1 MRNVVRHSRM
11 ALAAATCLLASA
23 AAAVLPWRAV
33 AQDSPQNRISKLE
46 EENAK
51 LRAELDYWKQQQIA
65 DNRDQRVIG
74 RQVQLSEARRELES
88 LRAKFTDNHPRVR
101 EMKEKIARLERELTT
116 PMEKEPPPDVGRYIE
131 SVRIRLLDA
140 NVQLQ
145 SLLANYAE
153 EHPTVQVAKAKVA
166 ALEKELTQVQGTNG
180 KKATSR
186 STDVQRKLYE
196 EELALAEQQVATI
209 KKRLEVGKGTLDQ
222 LLQTTRELYDLKRE
236 IALSQS
242 DRLQA
247 RQAVEEQIKVVTQQL
262 DETKKRIRNGVQ
274 APEEEI
280 PLQREIL
287 RLKREALNYQ

>member
-1 MRNVVRHSRM
+1 
-11 ALAAATCLLASA
+11 
-23 AAAVLPWRAV
+23 
-33 AQDSPQNRISKLE
+33 
-46 EENAK
+46 
-51 LRAELDYWKQQQIA
+51 DYWKQQQIA

-186 STDVQRKLYE
+186 SIDVQRKQYE
-196 EELALAEQQVATI
+196 AELALAEQQVATI
-209 KKRLEVGKGTLDQ
+209 EKRSEDGKATLDQ
-222 LLQTTRELYDLKRE
+222 LLQTTGE
-236 IALSQS
+236 
-242 DRLQA
+242 
-247 RQAVEEQIKVVTQQL
+247 
-262 DETKKRIRNGVQ
+262 
-274 APEEEI
+274 
-280 PLQREIL
+280 
-287 RLKREALNYQ
+287 